1 MASSVPLL
9 FHGKLKSQAT
19 AMVTNTLD
27 KLEELLRPLPVE
39 MSQKILTVVEAQL
52 QQFNPGIDSKYMK
65 EALER
70 LKARLN

>member
-1 MASSVPLL
+1 MPLL

>member
-1 MASSVPLL
+1 
-9 FHGKLKSQAT
+9 
-19 AMVTNTLD
+19 MVTNTLD